1 VRVKLYAYVN
11 ARASASASAP
21 AYAFPLEIAK
31 AHNQFKRGI
40 LLGAFSGDMPP
51 TRRYGGVVCR
61 HRRARPFLNGV

>member
-31 AHNQFKRGI
+31 AHNQFIGVPYRALSRG
-40 LLGAFSGDMPP
+40 
-51 TRRYGGVVCR
+51 VCPLR
-61 HRRARPFLNGV
+61 VGTEG